1 MEEPFFNHMFPN
13 EPWWGPRKED
23 FVARTARV
31 DIFSLYEKYTSG
43 EDDEEE
49 ICSDCGKER
58 NYNEEE
64 YTFEAC
70 ICTKEKKTPTLQTI
84 LELLPGGVDPKD
96 VSISMHFDS
105 GDMGI
110 YGHKLTFSYMKTFED
125 DPEGFEIAKKQ
136 FEKKLEIYETERK
149 KYDIWKR
156 EQDTHTIKNQ
166 IKELEKKLADLKN
179 SK

>member
-1 MEEPFFNHMFPN
+1 MKEPFFNHMFPN

-23 FVARTARV
+23 FIARTERV
-31 DIFSLYEKYTSG
+31 DIFSLYEKYTSD
-43 EDDEEE
+43 EDEEEE

-64 YTFEAC
+64 YMFEEC
-70 ICTKEKKTPTLQTI
+70 SCTKEKKTLTLQTI
-84 LELLPGGVDPKD
+84 LDLLPAGVDPKD
-96 VSISMHFDS
+96 VSISMHFHS

-125 DPEGFEIAKKQ
+125 DPEGFESAKKQ
-136 FEKKLEIYETERK
+136 FEKRLEIFEAERK
-149 KYDIWKR
+149 KYDNWKR

-179 SK
+179 QK